1 MKPGSGSPFFRSVPL
16 GNPGEGRR
24 PAPAWTSARYVRG
37 RILWVSG
44 RLAFHDRSFGDFPV
58 FHVVPEGDEQFARQ
72 RHNPN
77 TSEPTTAVSE
87 LALIPLGQRTIRLVA
102 NPAPGELHH
111 EASHMLI
118 PGARDAL
125 IMVALAALIWGRHE
139 ADQAGQLPPI
149 FDVPPP
155 KDFGGQRPRADR
167 ADPTQG
173 GQGLDIA
180 AHRGLRIRREGFWL
194 HRWLGAHGVSNHV
207 IESSSIE
214 VNRRARR
221 AKTDRLDLGGLLN
234 LLARHQQGDTHPWR
248 VVRVPSVEEE
258 DARQLHRT
266 RATVQQD
273 RNRLINRLKALLLTQ
288 GLALAIDAEFP
299 THLET
304 ARLWDGRPI
313 PTGLHERLQRSWAQL
328 AFLNR
333 TLAEL
338 DAERATRRVDPT
350 SPLGR
355 YVHALPTLRGIGP
368 VGAWTLATEIF
379 GWRQIKN
386 GRELGALVGLVPA
399 PYQSGETAH
408 DQGITRAGNKHV
420 RRVMVQ
426 LAWSWVRYQPA
437 SALSRWYQRK
447 FGHRSRRLRR
457 IGIVAVARKL
467 LVALW
472 RYVEHGE
479 IPEGAIITDQA
490 A

>member
-1 MKPGSGSPFFRSVPL
+1 MMTMTRTEESTAV
-16 GNPGEGRR
+16 
-24 PAPAWTSARYVRG
+24 APANAPR
-37 RILWVSG
+37 LL
-44 RLAFHDRSFGDFPV
+44 LAFELGERSWKLGF
-58 FHVVPEGDEQFARQ
+58 
-72 RHNPN
+72 
-77 TSEPTTAVSE
+77 TTG
-87 LALIPLGQRTIRLVA
+87 L
-102 NPAPGELHH
+102 
-111 EASHMLI
+111 
-118 PGARDAL
+118 
-125 IMVALAALIWGRHE
+125 
-139 ADQAGQLPPI
+139 
-149 FDVPPP
+149 
-155 KDFGGQRPRADR
+155 GQRPRMRQIPARATDRVLEEIVRAKARFRVSAD
-167 ADPTQG
+167 
-173 GQGLDIA
+173 A
-180 AHRGLRIRREGFWL
+180 AVASCYEAGREGFWL
-194 HRWLGAHGVSNHV
+194 HRWLVAQGVRNHV
-207 IESSSIE
+207 IDSSSIE

-234 LLARHQQGDTHPWR
+234 LLARHHQGDTRTWR

-338 DAERATRRVDPT
+338 DAERATLRVDST

-368 VGAWTLATEIF
+368 VGTWTLATEIF